1 MFIQKQDIRK
11 TQYFH
16 EIKTYTR
23 IDDNIIYEFVKDSFM
38 CDDQTINNI
47 EKYNRMYK
55 ELENFLLEYKEL
67 LDIDFDCICYRI
79 LGNVFSI
86 PESELD
92 IKNMIEHL
100 SYTNDCSYTKFYQNN
115 IPKPID
121 DSVEY
126 ATIMM
131 DTTRKSSTVY
141 TNFDIVGDLHLSE
154 LRIFDINKKEYINNE
169 DIAKTEIKL
178 YMKLHRNMTLISF
191 KFIEKTIN
199 SICFHKDA
207 SDVELIFDIL
217 DNNNNIVAEV
227 IVSIPNGLSIFNSQE
242 SSILISNIPES
253 LEDKFKRLYE

>member
-23 IDDNIIYEFVKDSFM
+23 IDDNIIYKFVKDSFM

-47 EKYNRMYK
+47 EEYNRMYK

-92 IKNMIEHL
+92 IKNMIERL
-100 SYTNDCSYTKFYQNN
+100 SCYTNDRYTKFYQNN

-126 ATIMM
+126 TTIMI
-131 DTTRKSSTVY
+131 DTLYKYSTV
-141 TNFDIVGDLHLSE
+141 
-154 LRIFDINKKEYINNE
+154 
-169 DIAKTEIKL
+169 
-178 YMKLHRNMTLISF
+178 
-191 KFIEKTIN
+191 
-199 SICFHKDA
+199 
-207 SDVELIFDIL
+207 
-217 DNNNNIVAEV
+217 
-227 IVSIPNGLSIFNSQE
+227 
-242 SSILISNIPES
+242 
-253 LEDKFKRLYE
+253 